1 MCLVWH
7 NRSCDTAGIEEPAIV
22 LNVSRSSTR
31 QMTSS
36 TAPSAIDASAHANTE
51 YSERIFADTRRGF
64 AKRDLLVLQ
73 RGLFEGTVSDCKIG
87 VLNF

>member
-51 YSERIFADTRRGF
+51 YSERIFADMRRGF
-64 AKRDLLVLQ
+64 AKRRTFWFCKEDFSKEQYQIARLV
-73 RGLFEGTVSDCKIG
+73 S
-87 VLNF
+87 